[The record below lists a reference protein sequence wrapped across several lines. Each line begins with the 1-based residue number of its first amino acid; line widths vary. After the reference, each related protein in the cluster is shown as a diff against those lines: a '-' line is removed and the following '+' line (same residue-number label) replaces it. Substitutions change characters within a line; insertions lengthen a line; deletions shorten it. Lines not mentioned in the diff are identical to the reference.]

1 MKFEQKPNTGNL
13 FKNEEKRP
21 PRQMKNDDGTE
32 WTATDPD
39 YTGSADIG
47 GVQHF
52 VDGYI
57 RKSKA
62 GKPYMTLKFKPKQQQ
77 SPKAKSGGLT
87 EDNWATA
94 DFDDK
99 NIPF

>member
-1 MKFEQKPNTGNL
+1 MSQYEQLPNTANL

-21 PRQMKNDDGTE
+21 PRQMKKEDGTE
-32 WTATDPD
+32 WTAHDPD
-39 YTGSADIG
+39 YTGHGEIG
-47 GVQHF
+47 GVPHY
-52 VDGYI
+52 VDGYLQ
-57 RKSKA
+57 KSKS
-62 GKPYMTLKFKPKQQQ
+62 GRVYMKLKFKPKGQ
-77 SPKAKSGGLT
+77 PKAKPQGLT